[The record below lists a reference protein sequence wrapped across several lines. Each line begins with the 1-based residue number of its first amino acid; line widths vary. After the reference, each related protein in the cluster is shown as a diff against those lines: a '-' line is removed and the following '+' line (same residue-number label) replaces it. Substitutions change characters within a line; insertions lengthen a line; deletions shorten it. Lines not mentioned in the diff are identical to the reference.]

1 MTQEQSENYA
11 DPIDR
16 ASELEM
22 ISTADSIRQVQLRME
37 QKQKPGVN
45 GVYASNECEV
55 CGDKIPDERLR
66 IASNNV
72 CCTICASAMER
83 RR

>member
-1 MTQEQSENYA
+1 MTYQQTENFA

-37 QKQKPGVN
+37 QKQKPDAH
-45 GVYASNECEV
+45 GVYESNECEG
-55 CGDKIPDERLR
+55 CGDTIPAERLR
-66 IASNNV
+66 LASNNV
-72 CCTICASAMER
+72 CCTICAAAAER